1 MPSVTEQVLV
11 VDDEP
16 AVRSLLHDILQVE
29 GYPVLDAG
37 DAWQAL
43 GVAETH
49 PIRLLLT
56 DVMMPDMNG
65 CELARRIGSISPDTK
80 VLFMSGCTFDRLP
93 DHPGAHFIAKPFSV
107 DSIVHAVSELLAR

>member
-1 MPSVTEQVLV
+1 MSSASEQILV

-16 AVRSLLHDILQVE
+16 AVRSLVHDILQVE
-29 GYPVLDAG
+29 GYPVVDVG

-43 GVAETH
+43 GVAETC

-65 CELARRIGSISPDTK
+65 SELARRIESISPHTK
-80 VLFMSGCTFDRLP
+80 VLFMSACTFDKLP

-107 DSIVHAVSELLAR
+107 DGIVHAVSELLAR

>member
-1 MPSVTEQVLV
+1 MLSATEQVLV

-16 AVRSLLHDILQVE
+16 GVLSLVHDILQVE

-56 DVMMPDMNG
+56 DVMMRDMNG
-65 CELARRIGSISPDTK
+65 GELAKRIESIRPHTK
-80 VLFMSGCTFDRLP
+80 VLFMSACTFDGLS

-107 DSIVHAVSELLAR
+107 DSIVHAVSELLAQ

>member
-1 MPSVTEQVLV
+1 MPSATEQVLV

-16 AVRSLLHDILQVE
+16 GVRSLVHDILLVE

-49 PIRLLLT
+49 SIRLLLT
-56 DVMMPDMNG
+56 DVMMPDMDG
-65 CELARRIGSISPDTK
+65 CELAKRIESIRPDTK
-80 VLFMSGCTFDRLP
+80 VLFMSGCALDDLP
-93 DHPGAHFIAKPFSV
+93 EHPGAQFIAKPFSV